1 MMNNTKEKDELKE
14 RFLKIINEYLYEDD
28 EKYSEK
34 EVAERLVKELERNYD
49 IWEYKITK
57 FPTV

>member
-49 IWEYKITK
+49 I
-57 FPTV
+57 